1 MKENR
6 PRIKKTRRE
15 PTQKRQNKNPPQ
27 VTIFWG
33 RGASEHRPG
42 LFTKQYLMEHPE
54 SPCADV
60 FRALRENLEGIN
72 TMRIETGEK
81 PIRGCTYNSFA
92 KYWHWFKML
101 GLIEPVDRR
110 EPAIYGFLE
119 ERQFYRLTNRG
130 KVEEEAWQDPV
141 RAVHPEFR

>member
-1 MKENR
+1 MGNR
-6 PRIKKTRRE
+6 ANMTVP
-15 PTQKRQNKNPPQ
+15 
-27 VTIFWG
+27 WG

-42 LFTKQYLMEHPE
+42 IFSRDYLMQHQEC
-54 SPCADV
+54 SCADV
-60 FRALRENLEGIN
+60 FSALRENLQRIN
-72 TMRIETGEK
+72 RLRSETGET

-92 KYWHWFKML
+92 KYWHWFKLL

-119 ERQFYRLTNRG
+119 KKQFYKLTDRG
-130 KVEEEAWQDPV
+130 ISEEAAWLDPV